1 MRIFRN
7 IQDCCDFRK
16 PVVTIGTFDG
26 VHRGHEVV
34 LSALNDIARNTGGE
48 SVVITLWPH
57 PRAVLQPEGGNI
69 RILSTLNEK
78 VMLLEQKGI
87 DNLLVLPF
95 TRELASLS
103 PEEFLRFYLV
113 EKIKVRSLVVGFD
126 HQFGK
131 NREGD
136 IAFLRYFA
144 AQNSIDVYQP
154 DAHLVDGQKVSSTL
168 IRKLLEQGQV
178 EQANTF
184 LGYAYPLTGKVTG
197 GSRIGRTIGFP
208 TANIEPEDPLK
219 LVPAGGV
226 YAVTVLA
233 DGMWRQ
239 GMLNIGWRP
248 TINDNALNQT
258 IEVHIF
264 DYDQDLYGKNLTLA
278 FHFRLRDE
286 MKFSN
291 VQELKQQLE
300 RDAMHTRLLLAS
312 VNMKQ

>member
-1 MRIFRN
+1 M
-7 IQDCCDFRK
+7 
-16 PVVTIGTFDG
+16 VTIGTFDG

-34 LSALNDIARNTGGE
+34 LSALKDIARNIGGE

-69 RILSTLNEK
+69 RILSTLDEK
-78 VMLLEQKGI
+78 ILLLEQKGI

-113 EKIKVRSLVVGFD
+113 QKIKVHTLVVGFD

-131 NREGD
+131 NRQGD
-136 IAFLRYFA
+136 IELLRTFA

-154 DAHLVDGQKVSSTL
+154 EAHLVDGQKVSSTL
-168 IRKLLEQGQV
+168 IRKLLENGQI
-178 EQANTF
+178 EQANDF
-184 LGYAYPLTGKVTG
+184 LGYAYPLTGSVTG

-208 TANIEPEDPLK
+208 TANIELADPMK
-219 LVPAGGV
+219 LIPAGGV

-233 DGMWRQ
+233 GGVWRQ
-239 GMLNIGWRP
+239 GMLNIGRRP
-248 TINDNALNQT
+248 TISDNPLHQT

-291 VQELKQQLE
+291 VQELKRQLE
-300 RDAMHTRLLLAS
+300 RDAVHARSLLAS
-312 VNMKQ
+312 VKLKQ

>member
-1 MRIFRN
+1 MRIFHD
-7 IQDCCDFRK
+7 IQDCCSFRK
-16 PVVTIGTFDG
+16 PVITIGTFDG

-34 LSALNDIARNTGGE
+34 LSALKEIARNIGGE
-48 SVVITLWPH
+48 SVVIILWPH

-69 RILSTLNEK
+69 RILSTLDEK
-78 VMLLEQKGI
+78 IHLLEQKDI
-87 DNLLVLPF
+87 DHLLVLPF

-113 EKIKVRSLVVGFD
+113 QKIKVHTLVVGFD

-131 NREGD
+131 NRQGD
-136 IAFLRYFA
+136 IELLRKFA

-154 DAHLVDGQKVSSTL
+154 AAHLVDGKKVSSTL
-168 IRKLLEQGQV
+168 IRKLIENGQI
-178 EQANTF
+178 EQANDF
-184 LGYAYPLTGKVTG
+184 LGYAYPLTGNVTG

-208 TANIEPEDPLK
+208 TANIQPADPMK

-233 DGMWRQ
+233 GGTWRQ

-248 TINDNALNQT
+248 TINNNALHQT

-291 VQELKQQLE
+291 VQELKRQLE
-300 RDAMHTRLLLAS
+300 RDALHARSLLAS
-312 VNMKQ
+312 VKLKQ

>member
-1 MRIFRN
+1 
-7 IQDCCDFRK
+7 
-16 PVVTIGTFDG
+16 VVTIGTFDG

-34 LSALNDIARNTGGE
+34 LSALKDIARNIGGE

-69 RILSTLNEK
+69 RILSTLDEK
-78 VMLLEQKGI
+78 ILLLEQKGI

-113 EKIKVRSLVVGFD
+113 QKIKVHTLVVGFD

-131 NREGD
+131 NRQGD
-136 IAFLRYFA
+136 IELLRTFA

-154 DAHLVDGQKVSSTL
+154 EAHLVDGQKVSSTL
-168 IRKLLEQGQV
+168 IRKLLENGQI
-178 EQANTF
+178 EQANDF
-184 LGYAYPLTGKVTG
+184 LGYAYPLTGSVTG

-208 TANIEPEDPLK
+208 TANIELADPMK
-219 LVPAGGV
+219 LIPAGGV

-233 DGMWRQ
+233 GGVWRQ
-239 GMLNIGWRP
+239 GMLNIGRRP
-248 TINDNALNQT
+248 TISDNPLHQT

-291 VQELKQQLE
+291 VQELKRQLE
-300 RDAMHTRLLLAS
+300 RDAVHARSLLAS
-312 VNMKQ
+312 VKLKQ

>member
-1 MRIFRN
+1 MRIFYD
-7 IQDCCDFRK
+7 IQDCCSFRN

-34 LSALNDIARNTGGE
+34 LSSLKEIARNISGE

-78 VMLLEQKGI
+78 TMLLEQKDI

-113 EKIKVRSLVVGFD
+113 QKIKVHTLVVGFD

-131 NREGD
+131 DRQGNIE
-136 IAFLRYFA
+136 FLRSFA
-144 AQNSIDVYQP
+144 AQNSIDVFQP

-168 IRKLLEQGQV
+168 IRKLLEDGQI
-178 EQANTF
+178 ERANVF
-184 LGYAYPLTGKVTG
+184 LGYAYPLSGKVVG

-208 TANIEPEDPLK
+208 TANIEPADPLK
-219 LVPAGGV
+219 LIPAGGV

-233 DGMWRQ
+233 EGIWRQ

-248 TINDNALNQT
+248 TINDSILHQT

-300 RDAMHTRLLLAS
+300 RDAMHARSLLTS
-312 VNMKQ
+312 VKLKQ